1 MNTCH
6 TPSLR
11 LMSIWLLSSL
21 ALLGAKPSEA
31 QDASTK
37 RQATAVKKDKPAPSA
52 QKSAPRATGSPA
64 NSRLELRTQANQ
76 MAAGIMAAEAALAP
90 DELAIAERVHT
101 GVMPCELGAFIKL
114 EGDPGMPGYFNMTG
128 KNFRYRMVPVVTS
141 TGAIRLEDRGAGTV
155 WLQLANKS
163 MLMNQKVGRRMAD
176 ECMSPAQASHAHH
189 MKMNPTRGLL
199 DGNSASSP
207 APDATSAPPSRS
219 TP

>member
-1 MNTCH
+1 MNTCR
-6 TPSLR
+6 TPSLAC
-11 LMSIWLLSSL
+11 LPSLLLASL
-21 ALLGAKPSEA
+21 ALLSVTPLAA
-31 QDASTK
+31 QNASKQGQAST
-37 RQATAVKKDKPAPSA
+37 VK
-52 QKSAPRATGSPA
+52 KSAPAVRAPA
-64 NSRLELRTQANQ
+64 ATSRLELRTQANQ

-141 TGAIRLEDRGAGTV
+141 TGAIRLEDREAGTV

-189 MKMNPTRGLL
+189 MKMNPSRSLL
-199 DGNSASSP
+199 DGDNAGPGSP
-207 APDATSAPPSRS
+207 PRS

>member
-1 MNTCH
+1 MNICR

-11 LMSIWLLSSL
+11 FLPTLLL
-21 ALLGAKPSEA
+21 VGLTLLGAQAVVA
-31 QDASTK
+31 QDTTK
-37 RQATAVKKDKPAPSA
+37 KPQPTVLKKDKPVTASHNP
-52 QKSAPRATGSPA
+52 APRSLAEA

-101 GVMPCELGAFIKL
+101 GVMPCEMGAFIKL

-128 KNFRYRMVPVVTS
+128 KNFRYRLVPVVTS
-141 TGAIRLEDRGAGTV
+141 TGAIRLEDREAGAV

-189 MKMNPTRGLL
+189 MKMNPSRGLL
-199 DGNSASSP
+199 DSDNASPSSP
-207 APDATSAPPSRS
+207 PRS